1 MPSRTQGRS
10 RALPRLASAVFAST
24 TAKVRPGTGRV
35 EHHVVLATLQAVPFA
50 RVRSAFP
57 DAHADASAKTVSL
70 PERTTAK
77 LQMARDGGSGK
88 VQETSFIHIIDSI
101 KSPEDLVARVA
112 ELLPPSVF
120 RARKTS

>member
-1 MPSRTQGRS
+1 
-10 RALPRLASAVFAST
+10 
-24 TAKVRPGTGRV
+24 
-35 EHHVVLATLQAVPFA
+35 
-50 RVRSAFP
+50 
-57 DAHADASAKTVSL
+57 VSL

-120 RARKTS
+120 RARKTSWPQGCSPTRSFLLTWPSLRSGPRAERQSAVWTHETTANSLTGWRRMSTSSAAA